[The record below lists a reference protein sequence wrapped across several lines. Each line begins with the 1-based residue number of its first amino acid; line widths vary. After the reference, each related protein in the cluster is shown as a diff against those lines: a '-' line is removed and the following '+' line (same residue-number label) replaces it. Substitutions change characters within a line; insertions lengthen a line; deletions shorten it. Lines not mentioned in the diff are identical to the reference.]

1 MEKQEMKMGNQERS
15 RKKTLIVCITTIAV
29 VTIVLVCVLIIN
41 SSKTDTEDMDAVLM
55 NSDMTFEEF
64 CDGMKEDLS
73 DEVMAEVEQLYEEAK
88 QALEAEDN
96 DALNEVYEKLA
107 KLDVYEAGT
116 VNDFDSHVIIDDENS
131 GEPVTIGDSVEP

>member
-1 MEKQEMKMGNQERS
+1 MEKQEMKMGNQKRS
-15 RKKTLIVCITTIAV
+15 RKKTLIVCVTTIAV